1 MVYSFDQPE
10 EALEFCK
17 STPCEVAFLDIQM
30 RNINGVE
37 LAKEIKLLNPQI
49 NIVFTT
55 GYTDFMKDALEMH
68 VSGYVMKPITPGT
81 FSDLWEF

>member
-1 MVYSFDQPE
+1 M
-10 EALEFCK
+10 
-17 STPCEVAFLDIQM
+17 AFLDIQM

-55 GYTDFMKDALEMH
+55 GYTDFMKDALEML

>member
-1 MVYSFDQPE
+1 M
-10 EALEFCK
+10 EFCK

-68 VSGYVMKPITPGT
+68 VSG
-81 FSDLWEF
+81 